1 MDRLVVAFTD
11 GCNGCQARETTVQG
25 GFLTFVDV
33 KPLDSLNEMLG
44 YSSAVAV
51 VTEPQFVYA

>member
-1 MDRLVVAFTD
+1 MVAFTD

-51 VTEPQFVYA
+51 VTEPQFVCA